1 MASVLDKPL
10 HIVYTLRAFCCGIIV
25 AVNKPLSRR
34 ECSLIRRAIVQRQI
48 LRLKD
53 VVELV
58 GLSKTTIWRRMRA
71 GEFPSALRLGGP
83 STRAVGWKMTDV
95 EAWLEQRRAT
105 LGRN

>member
-1 MASVLDKPL
+1 M
-10 HIVYTLRAFCCGIIV
+10 
-25 AVNKPLSRR
+25 
-34 ECSLIRRAIVQRQI
+34 QRQI

-71 GEFPSALRLGGP
+71 GEFPPAIRLGGP

-95 EAWLEQRRAT
+95 EAWLEQRTGNLGQKENRPFHLSKSRA
-105 LGRN
+105 G

>member
-1 MASVLDKPL
+1 M
-10 HIVYTLRAFCCGIIV
+10 
-25 AVNKPLSRR
+25 
-34 ECSLIRRAIVQRQI
+34 QRQI

-71 GEFPSALRLGGP
+71 GEFPPALRLGGP
-83 STRAVGWKMTDV
+83 QTRAVGWKMTDV
-95 EAWLEQRRAT
+95 EAWLEQRTAP

>member
-1 MASVLDKPL
+1 MKLTCRVVMLEK
-10 HIVYTLRAFCCGIIV
+10 
-25 AVNKPLSRR
+25 
-34 ECSLIRRAIVQRQI
+34 QI

-71 GEFPSALRLGGP
+71 GEFPPALRLGGP

-105 LGRN
+105 

>member
-1 MASVLDKPL
+1 MR
-10 HIVYTLRAFCCGIIV
+10 YGIIV
-25 AVNKPLSRR
+25 AANKPPSRR

-71 GEFPSALRLGGP
+71 GEFPPAIRLGGP
-83 STRAVGWKMTDV
+83 INAG
-95 EAWLEQRRAT
+95 RRMEDDRRGGMA
-105 LGRN
+105 

>member
-1 MASVLDKPL
+1 MLEK
-10 HIVYTLRAFCCGIIV
+10 
-25 AVNKPLSRR
+25 
-34 ECSLIRRAIVQRQI
+34 QI

-71 GEFPSALRLGGP
+71 GEFPPAIRLGGP

-95 EAWLEQRRAT
+95 EAWLEQRRASYT
-105 LGRN
+105 ISLGWGHKVCWKKLDVVFNPAPSGK

>member
-1 MASVLDKPL
+1 M
-10 HIVYTLRAFCCGIIV
+10 
-25 AVNKPLSRR
+25 
-34 ECSLIRRAIVQRQI
+34 QRQI

-71 GEFPSALRLGGP
+71 GEFPPALRLGGP

-105 LGRN
+105 DVQMAVRQVNLDSGVNVGKM

>member
-10 HIVYTLRAFCCGIIV
+10 HIVYTLGFLLHVCYNRGS
-25 AVNKPLSRR
+25 NKPPSRR

-71 GEFPSALRLGGP
+71 GEFPPALRLGGP
-83 STRAVGWKMTDV
+83 QTRAVGWKVTDV

-105 LGRN
+105 

>member
-1 MASVLDKPL
+1 M
-10 HIVYTLRAFCCGIIV
+10 
-25 AVNKPLSRR
+25 
-34 ECSLIRRAIVQRQI
+34 QRQI

-58 GLSKTTIWRRMRA
+58 GLSKTTIWRRTRA
-71 GEFPSALRLGGP
+71 GEFPPALRLGGP

-95 EAWLEQRRAT
+95 EAWLEQRTAP

>member
-10 HIVYTLRAFCCGIIV
+10 HIVYTIGFLYCMLWYGIGT
-25 AVNKPLSRR
+25 VNKPPSRR

-71 GEFPSALRLGGP
+71 GEFPPAIRLGGP

-95 EAWLEQRRAT
+95 EAWLEQR
-105 LGRN
+105 

>member
-1 MASVLDKPL
+1 MASVLDKSLP
-10 HIVYTLRAFCCGIIV
+10 IVYTLGVFSTTCCGIIG
-25 AVNKPLSRR
+25 AINKPPSRR

-58 GLSKTTIWRRMRA
+58 GLSKTTIWRRMRT
-71 GEFPSALRLGGP
+71 GEFPPAIRLGGP
-83 STRAVGWKMTDV
+83 QTRAVGWKMTDV

-105 LGRN
+105 